1 MTLRQ
6 LSVLAA
12 SASLL
17 AFGAASAGPSAAAP
31 AHVGIKAHFTRTNMV
46 SSTVV
51 ITMPPEEVGHE
62 VVFALGDR
70 FHLSKVDGGPGA
82 EIHYGVLDKPLHHL
96 TKITF
101 DYKDAPAQPVTLTF
115 VYDGPLAD
123 DPDAADR
130 LKPDVMELG
139 LENAWFPFDPTLR
152 RQYTSDVDI
161 TGIPADHVIVAQG
174 VVTHTGDRMR
184 LHRTTTDFD
193 IPFVAATGLHRA
205 TSPNFEIYARHLNGR
220 IETIFRKN
228 ARPAFEYFTKLYGP
242 FTAPSPIRLAVVPRG
257 GGGYERRSFI
267 STGDGAAE
275 IKADPNFPEY
285 GPARHIAHEIAHG
298 WWWNAVGQ
306 SDDYWMVESMAEFSA
321 LRYVREAYG
330 EDAFKALLDPKKKA
344 AEKAGPILTGNKSKP
359 NSAVLYQKGPVLLY
373 GLEDRIGRA
382 KMDQFLGVI
391 GRNPPQTT
399 VEFLKA
405 LSDVAGPEV
414 AKDFEA
420 RLRA

>member
-1 MTLRQ
+1 MRRAL
-6 LSVLAA
+6 LAA
-12 SASLL
+12 TALIL
-17 AFGAASAGPSAAAP
+17 AAGVAVAAPSGNP
-31 AHVGIKAHFTRTNMV
+31 AHVGIKAHFTRANTV
-46 SSTVV
+46 TSTVV
-51 ITMPPEEVGHE
+51 ITLPPEDVGHE
-62 VVFALGDR
+62 VVFALSNR
-70 FHLSKVDGGPGA
+70 FHIAKVDGGPGA

-101 DYKDAPAQPVTLTF
+101 DYNDAPTAPATLTF
-115 VYDGPLAD
+115 VYDGPLYEGGEDGVKLQPGA
-123 DPDAADR
+123 
-130 LKPDVMELG
+130 MELG
-139 LENAWFPFDPTLR
+139 LESGWFPFDPNLR
-152 RQYTSDVDI
+152 LQFTSDADI
-161 TGIPADHVIVAQG
+161 TGIPADRVIVAQG
-174 VVTHTGDRMR
+174 VVKHVGDRLM
-184 LHRTTTDFD
+184 LHRSTTDFD
-193 IPFVAATGLHRA
+193 MPFVAATGLHRA
-205 TSPNFEIYARHLNGR
+205 TAPNFEIYARNLHGKV
-220 IETIFRKN
+220 ETIFRKT
-228 ARPAFEYFTKLYGP
+228 ARPAFDYFTKLYGP
-242 FTAPSPIRLAVVPRG
+242 FSAPSPIRVAVVPRD

-275 IKADPNFPEY
+275 IKKTPDFPEY

-298 WWWNAVGQ
+298 WWWNALGQ
-306 SDDYWMVESMAEFSA
+306 SDDYWMVESMAEYSS
-321 LRYVREAYG
+321 LRYIREAYG

-359 NSAVLYQKGPVLLY
+359 NTAVLYQKGPVLLFD
-373 GLEDRIGRA
+373 LQDRIGQA